1 MEMIEGKIQMAVLL
15 YHIMQAEGCRF
26 LSKSIFHQGLSLQR
40 VAHATHYS
48 S

>member
-1 MEMIEGKIQMAVLL
+1 MKMIEGKIQMAASL
-15 YHIMQAEGCRF
+15 YRIMQAESCHF
-26 LSKSIFHQGLSLQR
+26 LSKSVFRQGLSLQR